1 MRKNKTRF
9 MALVLAV
16 AAAVAMTACGSGG
29 GDSTGD
35 SAAAAGSAQN
45 EAKEWVYVPEFVEL
59 EDENV
64 SYYEMQLFGD
74 ALYYES
80 YDYDEETGKSSQNI
94 CRYSLT
100 DKSVTKTDIP
110 LADSEMGED
119 GSYSGQNI
127 NAFVPLEDGGFA
139 VVINNYKNSAD
150 TYESWINFAR
160 YDADGNE
167 LFYTDMR
174 EVMGDDQ
181 ENSYVR
187 NILTDGQGR
196 FYLPADRKIWL
207 IDAEGNSCGAAD
219 VSAGS
224 YTWINSSGIG
234 RDGKAYICYYSME
247 GNGGYTLAEVDF
259 DKKAIGATYAN
270 FPGGNGSTLSAGIEK
285 DFIVHDGTSVYEY
298 DLASQTP
305 EKLFDWL
312 DSDINGSFVN
322 ALGVLED
329 GRLLAVIQDW
339 STDDNGIALLTKT
352 PGSEVAQKEQIVIG
366 TLGGGYDLQAMAV
379 KFNRSNDKYHISIK
393 QYIDYNNWTENS
405 RSEAITNMNNDLISG
420 NGPDIMDLS
429 QLDVSQLAAKGVFED
444 LTPFLEQSSVIN
456 REDYLENILE
466 AYIYDGKLLCIP
478 ATFSLQTVI
487 GRASD
492 VGTEMGW
499 TLSELMDYA
508 DAHPDAAVFDGV
520 TQANM
525 LQYFMMYN
533 EDSFIDWQEGTC
545 HFDTEEFR
553 QLLEFVNRFP
563 EDYQWSEDNLSE
575 ATKIQNGEVLLSNTY
590 ISDFQDIQMYYEMFG
605 GEITCIGYPTTDGSA
620 GCALQAGATYAI
632 ASKSDVKDAAWSFI
646 EYYLSTMGD
655 SDHSYGYGF
664 ATNKKELEKMAEEA
678 VKVEYL
684 TDENGNQI
692 LDENGYPI
700 PSGGISSM
708 SFMDGWSYTYHVPTQ
723 EEVDK
728 VLELMEVAKPVS
740 YANEEIMNIIN
751 EEAAAYFSGQKS
763 ADEVAG
769 IIQSRI
775 QIFVSENS

>member
-1 MRKNKTRF
+1 MRKNKARLT
-9 MALVLAV
+9 ALVL
-16 AAAVAMTACGSGG
+16 AAAVAMTACGNADA
-29 GDSTGD
+29 DSAGD
-35 SAAAAGSAQN
+35 SAASVGSEKN
-45 EAKEWVYVPEFVEL
+45 EVKEWVYVPEFVEL
-59 EDENV
+59 EDESV
-64 SYYEMQLFGD
+64 SYYGIQLLGD

-80 YDYDEETGKSSQNI
+80 YDYDEETGKSSQSI
-94 CRYSLT
+94 CKYSLT
-100 DKSVTKTDIP
+100 DKSVSKINIP

-127 NAFVPLEDGGFA
+127 NTFAPLEDGGVA
-139 VVINNYKNSAD
+139 VIINNYKSSAD
-150 TYESWINFAR
+150 GYESYMNFAR
-160 YDADGNE
+160 YDAEGNE
-167 LFYTDMR
+167 IFNTDMR
-174 EVMGDDQ
+174 EVMGDDA
-181 ENSYVR
+181 ENSYIRSV
-187 NILTDGQGR
+187 LMDGEGR
-196 FYLPADRKIWL
+196 FYLPADSKIWL
-207 IDAEGNSCGAAD
+207 IDAEGNSCGAAEL
-219 VSAGS
+219 SAGS
-224 YTWINSSGIG
+224 NVWINSSGIG
-234 RDGKAYICYYSME
+234 RDGKAYICYYSYD
-247 GNGGYTLAEVDF
+247 GSGSGSTLAEVDF
-259 DKKAIGATYAN
+259 DKRAIGAAYAN
-270 FPGGNGSTLSAGIEK
+270 FPGGNGSTLTVGVDK

-298 DLASQTP
+298 DLATQTA

-322 ALGVLED
+322 NLGVLED

-352 PGSEVAQKEQIVIG
+352 PGSEAVQKEQIVIG
-366 TLGGGYDLQAMAV
+366 TLGSGYDLQEMAV
-379 KFNRSNDKYHISIK
+379 KFNRSNDKYHVSIK

-420 NGPDIMDLS
+420 NGPDMMDLF

-466 AYIYDGKLLCIP
+466 AYTYDGKLLCIP

-499 TLSELMDYA
+499 TLSELMAYA

-545 HFDTEEFR
+545 RFDTEEFQ

-575 ATKIQNGEVLLSNTY
+575 ATKIQNGEVLLSDPY
-590 ISDFQDIQMYYEMFG
+590 ISDFQDIQMYYEMFE

-620 GCALQAGATYAI
+620 GCGLQAGEAYAI
-632 ASKSDVKDAAWSFI
+632 SSKSDVKDAAWSFI
-646 EYYLSTMGD
+646 EYYLSTVAD
-655 SDHSYGYGF
+655 NNHSYGYGF
-664 ATNKKELEKMAEEA
+664 YTNKRELEKMAEEA

-684 TDENGNQI
+684 TDENGNPI
-692 LDENGYPI
+692 LDENGEKI

-728 VLELMEVAKPVS
+728 ILELMEVAKPVS

-763 ADEVAG
+763 VGEVAG